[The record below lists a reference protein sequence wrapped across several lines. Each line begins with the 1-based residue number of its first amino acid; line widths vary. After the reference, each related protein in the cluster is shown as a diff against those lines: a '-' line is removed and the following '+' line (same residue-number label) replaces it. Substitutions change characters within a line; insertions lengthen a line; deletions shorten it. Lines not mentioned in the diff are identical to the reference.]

1 MSIPMTDEKP
11 KLDAL
16 AASMS
21 EVFKG
26 NTNITKP
33 VPPPMTPEQEAQ
45 ASAQHQAIM
54 AVMKAGGG
62 LAPLTKATR
71 DAPNKP
77 DSTPEQKAELTAGGA
92 TFTAMQSAK
101 NEEQSGFAAREAIRR
116 AQSKGGKGLGE

>member
-1 MSIPMTDEKP
+1 MTDEKP

-16 AASMS
+16 AASIR
-21 EVFKG
+21 EALKG

-33 VPPPMTPEQEAQ
+33 VPPPMTPEQEAK

-54 AVMKAGGG
+54 AVVKAGGG

-77 DSTPEQKAELTAGGA
+77 DLTPEQKAEIAAAGVSFKA
-92 TFTAMQSAK
+92 SEEAK
-101 NEEQSGFAAREAIRR
+101 STESGFAAREAIRR
-116 AQSKGGKGLGE
+116 AQSGSKGQSK